1 MQTGSLKFPCA
12 WLVTLLGLIAV
23 PSAQAQAMAD
33 PTRPAPAW
41 LAMQAQGPS
50 SEPVA
55 EPVSLDVQIVVIGP
69 ERKFAMVNGQTVR
82 PGETYRGSK
91 LVAINEDGAV
101 WRRDGVTERSSMSPG
116 VSKKIM
122 GAEPMAG
129 KAKAKKKPVNGEG
142 Q

>member
-1 MQTGSLKFPCA
+1 M
-12 WLVTLLGLIAV
+12 
-23 PSAQAQAMAD
+23 
-33 PTRPAPAW
+33 
-41 LAMQAQGPS
+41 
-50 SEPVA
+50 
-55 EPVSLDVQIVVIGP
+55 DVQIVVIGP
-69 ERKFAMVNGQTVR
+69 ERKFAMVNGQMVR

-101 WRRDGVTERSSMSPG
+101 WRRDGVTEKSSMSPG

-142 Q
+142 K